1 MTDGQGMYY
10 DRSVADF
17 LQVSCFFRG
26 LEIKEGFW
34 PGHREYIIVG
44 IIKGTGDW
52 REEIFQ

>member
-34 PGHREYIIVG
+34 PGYREYIIVG

>member
-1 MTDGQGMYY
+1 MGRECIMIGALRIFC
-10 DRSVADF
+10 RSPV
-17 LQVSCFFRG
+17 FFAV

-34 PGHREYIIVG
+34 PGYREYIIVG